1 LGTPVAYVDKVTDQL
16 KLLLIKAELPC
27 DILLLQGI
35 RKVELDSEYNITEGT
50 ALRSATDIYH
60 TSPTDSPSEN
70 TSITKGIIF
79 ISEPKVIY
87 RFLIKELLQ
96 MMKVIQ

>member
-1 LGTPVAYVDKVTDQL
+1 MLIKLLIQL
-16 KLLLIKAELPC
+16 KLLLIKLSYHAH
-27 DILLLQGI
+27 ILQGI

-70 TSITKGIIF
+70 TYSII
-79 ISEPKVIY
+79 KV
-87 RFLIKELLQ
+87 
-96 MMKVIQ
+96 

>member
-1 LGTPVAYVDKVTDQL
+1 MRHT
-16 KLLLIKAELPC
+16 
-27 DILLLQGI
+27 LQGI

-70 TSITKGIIF
+70 TYSII
-79 ISEPKVIY
+79 KV
-87 RFLIKELLQ
+87 
-96 MMKVIQ
+96 

>member
-1 LGTPVAYVDKVTDQL
+1 
-16 KLLLIKAELPC
+16 
-27 DILLLQGI
+27 LQGI

-50 ALRSATDIYH
+50 ALRSANIYH

-70 TSITKGIIF
+70 TYSITKGIIF
-79 ISEPKVIY
+79 ISEQKVIY